1 MSKFECIEQEVIN
14 INQTAGKFM
23 YIVYKGNRLTPVTN
37 KFNYISELCIF
48 LLPNVNNLSVSLRL
62 MISESV
68 KE

>member
-14 INQTAGKFM
+14 INQSAGKFM
-23 YIVYKGNRLTPVTN
+23 YRLTPVTN